1 MEDCRLVFTL
11 PAVDA
16 ALERT
21 AVFSIDASSTFDVFR
36 LAAERPLDKKAL
48 SYATRPARLAKVA
61 TVRPVPGNDT
71 LVHRFPCAARSL
83 HVFEVACAEGA
94 TGAKSGVENKGC
106 KSSKLFGKCIP
117 ASGSG
122 SGSANPYASGSTST
136 GGRVGAGCG

>member
-48 SYATRPARLAKVA
+48 SYATRPARLEKVA

-94 TGAKSGVENKGC
+94 SCFVDAWSSQNTSYGACAPSVSAVRRGC
-106 KSSKLFGKCIP
+106 KEG
-117 ASGSG
+117 
-122 SGSANPYASGSTST
+122 
-136 GGRVGAGCG
+136 